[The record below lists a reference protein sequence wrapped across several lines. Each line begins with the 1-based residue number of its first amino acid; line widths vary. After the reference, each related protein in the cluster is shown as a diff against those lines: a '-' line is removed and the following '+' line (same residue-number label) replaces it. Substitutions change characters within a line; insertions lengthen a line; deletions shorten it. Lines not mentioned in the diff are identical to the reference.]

1 MNEKAFTVWFT
12 GISRSGKTTLANMLR
27 DRLDGFG
34 LQAESLDSGKLR
46 REFNQEL
53 GYTREAIEKT
63 LRRVAYECQVLNRNG
78 VVAIVAAISP
88 YKALRNA
95 VREQSESFVEVY
107 CDATPEQLQDRD
119 PEGFFAKA
127 RRNEIL
133 NVAGVNA
140 PYEPPDTP
148 EIHLK
153 TTVDS
158 PESCLDTILKT
169 LEILGHLPTRS
180 AGAYTPEEEALI
192 KNRLR
197 ELGYI

>member
-1 MNEKAFTVWFT
+1 MNEKTFTVWFT
-12 GISRSGKTTLANMLR
+12 GISRSGKTTLANMLCE
-27 DRLDGFG
+27 RLSERGIKS
-34 LQAESLDSGKLR
+34 ESLDSGKLR

-53 GYTREAIEKT
+53 GFTREAIEKN
-63 LRRVAYECQVLNRNG
+63 LKRVAHDCRMLNRNG

-88 YKALRNA
+88 YKALRDA
-95 VREQSESFVEVY
+95 VREQSDAFVEVH

-140 PYEPPDTP
+140 PYEPPDKP

>member
-1 MNEKAFTVWFT
+1 MNEKAFTLWFT
-12 GISRSGKTTLANMLR
+12 GISRSGKSTLASMLWE
-27 DRLDGFG
+27 RLSERGIKS
-34 LQAESLDSGKLR
+34 ESLDSGKLR

-53 GYTREAIEKT
+53 GFTREAIEKT
-63 LRRVAYECQVLNRNG
+63 LKRVAYECQVLNRNG

-88 YKALRNA
+88 FKSQRDA
-95 VREQSESFVEVY
+95 VREQSDAFVEVH

-119 PEGFFAKA
+119 PEGFFEKA

-158 PESCLDTILKT
+158 PERCLETILKT
-169 LEILGHLPTRS
+169 LEILGHLPERS

>member
-1 MNEKAFTVWFT
+1 MKEKAFTVWFT
-12 GISRSGKTTLANMLR
+12 GISRSGKTTLANMLCE
-27 DRLDGFG
+27 RLSERGIK
-34 LQAESLDSGKLR
+34 AESLDSGKLR

-53 GYTREAIEKT
+53 GFTRDAIEKN
-63 LRRVAYECQVLNRNG
+63 LKRLAYDCQRFNRNG

-88 YKALRNA
+88 YKALRDA
-95 VREQSESFVEVY
+95 VREQSDAFIEVF

-119 PEGFFAKA
+119 PEGFFEKAK
-127 RRNEIL
+127 RNEIL

-140 PYEPPDTP
+140 PYEPPDKP
-148 EIHLK
+148 EVHLK
-153 TTVDS
+153 TAVES

-192 KNRLR
+192 KSRLR